1 MNKRQIALA
10 RLALREVQTIQG
22 SCGIFNQYS
31 DELPDSSP
39 LVMIDARMSAMDDTA
54 RVLQT
59 KLEKLLA
66 PYEQIDVEEIY

>member
-22 SCGIFNQYS
+22 SCGIFTQYC
-31 DELPDSSP
+31 DEIAEGSP
-39 LVMIDARMSAMDDTA
+39 LVRIEMQMGAMDDKA
-54 RVLQT
+54 RALQA
-59 KLEKLLA
+59 KLEKMLA